1 MSAKVG
7 RQLKSRKERITR
19 RLGQA
24 DRTATA
30 RPELT
35 AANIRYALAD
45 RTGAIAA
52 GGIGAVH
59 LFARQRAL
67 ARTGPGPDRRVGAVS
82 DAAGG
87 RGESRRAMMGA
98 ARELIT
104 SLLAV
109 RQGLRSVRHSPHAA
123 LHPP

>member
-67 ARTGPGPDRRVGAVS
+67 ARTSPRPSPARIGE
-82 DAAGG
+82 AAP
-87 RGESRRAMMGA
+87 SPAPLVVA
-98 ARELIT
+98 ANPAE
-104 SLLAV
+104 
-109 RQGLRSVRHSPHAA
+109 P
-123 LHPP
+123 